1 MKKLNNK
8 NLIKNIKILNA
19 QYIQNLTMSQ
29 LKITKFINNKLID
42 ILNSIYF
49 WLVNKLYLKFNLI
62 TSWTQMLRCNEV
74 KYCRLIIFYRSEI
87 MLNGLLEWVVSI
99 SNVVF
104 TAKI

>member
-49 WLVNKLYLKFNLI
+49 
-62 TSWTQMLRCNEV
+62 
-74 KYCRLIIFYRSEI
+74 
-87 MLNGLLEWVVSI
+87 
-99 SNVVF
+99 
-104 TAKI
+104 